1 MLAMPYVQ
9 HRGSGGQVSSFPLF
23 TSIKPPTG
31 DVDLVYLRECLNSGR
46 TAGFD
51 AISVNGP
58 AETERLRGLDL
69 PVVFHTTAADGKPR
83 IGVILGAIRDSGARF
98 ASIINSIVRSSII
111 QVSSPISRRTWIGR
125 SCWRGGSILV
135 STSIPLRSAAVSMR
149 FFSTAKSF
157 HGTNAVSRSQTRG
170 GLIGFRS
177 LAR

>member
-1 MLAMPYVQ
+1 MLVTPHLQ

-31 DVDLVYLRECLNSGR
+31 DVELVYLRECLNSWR

-111 QVSSPISRRTWIGR
+111 QVSSPISRRTWIER
-125 SCWRGGSILV
+125 SCWRGVSKLV
-135 STSIPLRSAAVSMR
+135 PDPIPPRRAAGCVR
-149 FFSTAKSF
+149 FVF
-157 HGTNAVSRSQTRG
+157 
-170 GLIGFRS
+170 
-177 LAR
+177 